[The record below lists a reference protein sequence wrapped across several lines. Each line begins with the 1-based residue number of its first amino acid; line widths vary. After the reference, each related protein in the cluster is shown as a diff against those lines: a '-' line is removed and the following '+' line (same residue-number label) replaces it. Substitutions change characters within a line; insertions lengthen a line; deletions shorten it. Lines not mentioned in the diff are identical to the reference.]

1 MSLFN
6 LVYIIVQFFAM
17 FYIQKY
23 MSAFFQEAQSK
34 KLIYVFSHLS
44 YPLIVCTVY
53 FEWNVPV
60 INLIGNVLALFLI
73 TLNYKSNMFK
83 RIACAVLLYAFMLL
97 VEVGV
102 AVSTGY
108 LGVSAL
114 TQGTYAKPLGMI
126 VVSIILFAVSLI
138 FQHIKKLKNNEVIKL
153 EEWIAIIVVPV
164 ASIYVLINALDY
176 DDIEQSVAIGM
187 VIAMLL
193 IHIIIF
199 HLYEVLLVSYQD
211 KLSSAVYEQERKYYY
226 TQCNYMAKNEEEI
239 MRMKHDMK
247 NHLLALSEY
256 FKACESEQGEAYIS
270 ELIGEKLS
278 DRNDRWSDTGNM
290 AIDSVI
296 NFKLNEANHKKVIV
310 HADISAPNDLQLE
323 ASDITV
329 IIGNLLDNA
338 IQAVMKLPEEQRK
351 INTLLQYDKGRL
363 FIKIENSFDGNIKK
377 KDGRFE
383 TMKTGADHGYGMKNV
398 ERVLEKY
405 EGCVQYEHDEHM
417 FYAKCMIYV
426 KENVLV

>member
-1 MSLFN
+1 MSFLN
-6 LVYIIVQFFAM
+6 SIYIVLQFFAM

-23 MSAFFQEAQSK
+23 MSTFFQEIQSK
-34 KLIYVFSHLS
+34 KLIYVFSHLI
-44 YPLIVCTVY
+44 YPIIVSIVY
-53 FEWNVPV
+53 FKWNIPV
-60 INLIGNVLALFLI
+60 INLIGNILALFLI
-73 TLNYKSNMFK
+73 TFNYRSNVFK

-126 VVSIILFAVSLI
+126 IVSIILFAVSLI

-199 HLYEVLLVSYQD
+199 HLYEVLLLSYQD

-278 DRNDRWSDTGNM
+278 DRNDRWSNTGNM

-296 NFKLNEANHKKVIV
+296 NFKLNEANNKKVIV

-377 KDGRFE
+377 KDSRFE
-383 TMKTGADHGYGMKNV
+383 TIKTGANHGYGMKNV
-398 ERVLEKY
+398 ERILEKY
-405 EGCVQYEHDEHM
+405 EGCVQYEHDDHM

>member
-1 MSLFN
+1 M
-6 LVYIIVQFFAM
+6 VYIIVQFFAM